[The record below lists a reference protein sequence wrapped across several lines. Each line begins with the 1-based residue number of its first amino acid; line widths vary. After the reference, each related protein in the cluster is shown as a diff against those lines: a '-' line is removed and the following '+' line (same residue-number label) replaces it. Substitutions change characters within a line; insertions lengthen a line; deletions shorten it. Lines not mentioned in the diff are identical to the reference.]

1 LEFKVLQVRLERK
14 EMLEYEEFKACLDYQ
29 EGLQDGRVIQVQ
41 RVQKVQSQV
50 QRVRMDILV
59 VMELQVLEVQMD
71 ILDVMVQQEI
81 QVLRGVEVRVRQ
93 VRRLQR

>member
-1 LEFKVLQVRLERK
+1 LEFKEFQDQLEPK
-14 EMLEYEEFKACLDYQ
+14 EMLEFEDPKACLDYQ